1 MEFKKDII
9 NIASGLFFI
18 ALIIGSMFSLNL
30 VRYGYFM
37 IIAFSLLMFHFFG
50 SVLKNNIEKK
60 QFGKFTGAIGF
71 IGVFLIFLFFGIQS
85 PQIPFKNYLLIAGI
99 AIIIYGLVGLNKKS

>member
-1 MEFKKDII
+1 MKFERGIT

-18 ALIIGSMFSLNL
+18 ALIIGSMFSLSL

-37 IIAFSLLMFHFFG
+37 IIAFSLLMFYFFN
-50 SVLKNNIEKK
+50 SVLKVNAEGIKL
-60 QFGKFTGAIGF
+60 GKFTLVIGF

-85 PQIPFKNYLLIAGI
+85 PQIPFKNYLLVAGVVI
-99 AIIIYGLVGLNKKS
+99 VIYELVGLRND